1 MSGSRIVWQRPLY
14 QPIYLHME
22 IKFDI
27 LFPLHHF
34 TVAPDNVGQKR
45 NAFCLKILALVNHSS
60 LSYPFRAAKAGV
72 PLTRP
77 VFSVRCFAREG
88 SVWSNVQRNAK
99 TSRSKLYPKLNQ
111 VRKKRCT
118 YVSLYLFSFFRA
130 LTIEF
135 LSDDVTKT
143 IFLKLWVL
151 FNCSEQPI
159 WKKFT
164 REILAV

>member
-27 LFPLHHF
+27 LFPLHYF
-34 TVAPDNVGQKR
+34 TVAPDNEGQKR
-45 NAFCLKILALVNHSS
+45 NAFCLKILALVNNSS

-77 VFSVRCFAREG
+77 VFSARCFAREG

-111 VRKKRCT
+111 VRKKRDVRTFHYICF
-118 YVSLYLFSFFRA
+118 LFS
-130 LTIEF
+130 
-135 LSDDVTKT
+135 
-143 IFLKLWVL
+143 
-151 FNCSEQPI
+151 CSKVMTSQ
-159 WKKFT
+159 K
-164 REILAV
+164 